1 MYLFKVEILKIKKQN
16 LRNWFFWRIQMYE
29 DRIIHGI
36 RKTKELIALNK
47 LFNNINFSIA
57 NMAFMALLA
66 ADVGVHPDQ
75 YRQWARSQI
84 GYALG
89 DTGRSFVVGFG
100 TNPPQRPHHRSRYNK
115 LIIWLRCQ
123 VQTTHICS
131 INWCKVMQISALWLS
146 KIDVLLCIITCNLG
160 KNIFKYLLI
169 YL

>member
-1 MYLFKVEILKIKKQN
+1 MYLFKVEILEIKKKAYEIDF
-16 LRNWFFWRIQMYE
+16 LKPKYWRIQMYE
-29 DRIIHGI
+29 DRIIHKI

-47 LFNNINFSIA
+47 LFKNINCSIA

-66 ADVGVHPDQ
+66 ADVGIHPDQ

-115 LIIWLRCQ
+115 LII
-123 VQTTHICS
+123 
-131 INWCKVMQISALWLS
+131 
-146 KIDVLLCIITCNLG
+146 
-160 KNIFKYLLI
+160 
-169 YL
+169 